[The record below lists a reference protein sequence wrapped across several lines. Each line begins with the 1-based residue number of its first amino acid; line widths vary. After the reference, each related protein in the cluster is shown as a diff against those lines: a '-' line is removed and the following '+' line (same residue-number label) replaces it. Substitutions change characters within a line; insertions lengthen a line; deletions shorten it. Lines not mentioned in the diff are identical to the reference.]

1 MSKSVNV
8 TFKQDSFDKLGVPE
22 LEICG
27 IPNIKIPNLK
37 LGKTY
42 YKLTRKNLEAFRLIA
57 MAIKSNY
64 AHIELTYLV
73 QTPNSNLNWVDK
85 DYINGTS
92 VIFENYKDYIKYLQG
107 DVEYNV
113 NKSDEWYNPKT
124 LLLNA
129 KSYNEKTEYFEHS
142 WYINNF
148 SQAPKKSSTIIK
160 YFLILENSVEICLR
174 QKDGYFNTKEEC
186 ISHQLNGFVVNDFEQ
201 EVQNI
206 TINILPN
213 KAVKKTLHI
222 IEVQS

>member
-22 LEICG
+22 LEICS
-27 IPNIKIPNLK
+27 IPNVKLPNLK

-42 YKLTRKNLEAFRLIA
+42 YKLTRKNIEAFRLIA

-64 AHIELTYLV
+64 AHKELTYLV
-73 QTPNSNLNWVDK
+73 QTPNNELNWVNK
-85 DYINGTS
+85 DYINENS
-92 VIFENYKDYIKYLQG
+92 VIFEDYKHYLNYLQG

-113 NKSDEWYNPKT
+113 NKSDEWYDPKT

-129 KSYNEKTEYFEHS
+129 KGYNDKTEYFELS
-142 WYINNF
+142 WYINKF
-148 SQAPKKSSTIIK
+148 SQAPQKCATIIK

-174 QKDGYFNTKEEC
+174 QKDGCFNTKEEC
-186 ISHQLNGFVVNDFEQ
+186 ICHQLNGFVVNDFEQ

-213 KAVKKTLHI
+213 KAIKKTLHV